1 MTPMR
6 RGNDPQFRASD
17 HDFEGR
23 GRDGGAFTRQT
34 AQTVLA
40 PALRTRSV
48 AIPGDVCPGALTTS
62 MTDLLRLVGGLLLLA
77 LAAMTALPAPHAVLW
92 GASVAATEYGY
103 WLAIAALL
111 PIIPTRQQTRLGRL
125 GALCSVCAIPLL
137 VLPVYRASLMGA
149 ELQKTF
155 DAEFGT
161 ERRER
166 PPASE
171 APRLSPIVLH
181 KIPAIRFEERTF
193 ASYQGQT
200 LTLDIYHPA
209 YLHDAIPGVVVIHG
223 GGWQHGDNSE
233 FVALNAYLASRDYVV
248 AAINYRLAPRWRF
261 PAAAEDVK
269 TAIAYLK
276 GHASEFPLDPS
287 RLALLGR
294 SEGGQLALL
303 AAYTARDPSIRGVIS
318 LYAPSDLTAAYAHPS
333 PALLY
338 DTRGLLE
345 RYVGGPPAR
354 EQKAYFAA
362 SPINFVTA
370 ASPPTLLVHGARD
383 QMVPAEQSARLD
395 DRLRDA
401 GVKHVFA
408 ELPWATH
415 GCDKSFGGPCGQI
428 TMFAVER
435 FLDAVTI
442 APPATASA
450 ARGKHARA
458 ARP

>member
-1 MTPMR
+1 
-6 RGNDPQFRASD
+6 
-17 HDFEGR
+17 
-23 GRDGGAFTRQT
+23 
-34 AQTVLA
+34 
-40 PALRTRSV
+40 
-48 AIPGDVCPGALTTS
+48 

-111 PIIPTRQQTRLGRL
+111 PIIPTRQQTSLGRV
-125 GALCSVCAIPLL
+125 GALCSLMAIPLL
-137 VLPVYRASLMGA
+137 VLPIYRARVLGG

-155 DAEFGT
+155 DSEFGT
-161 ERRER
+161 HRREH
-166 PPASE
+166 PPESGE
-171 APRLSPIVLH
+171 PRTEPIVLQELVRPLR
-181 KIPAIRFEERTF
+181 IPEVRFEERTF
-193 ASYQGQT
+193 ASYDGQA
-200 LTLDIYHPA
+200 LTLDVYQPA

-233 FVALNAYLASRDYVV
+233 FMALNAYLASRDYVV
-248 AAINYRLAPRWRF
+248 AAINYRLAPRWKF
-261 PAAAEDVK
+261 PAATEDVK
-269 TAIAYLK
+269 TALAYLK
-276 GHASEFPLDPS
+276 EHASEFPLDPS
-287 RLALLGR
+287 RLTLLGR

-303 AAYTARDPSIRGVIS
+303 TAYTAKDPSIRGVVSI
-318 LYAPSDLTAAYAHPS
+318 YAPSDLTEAYAHPS
-333 PALLY
+333 PAPLY

-354 EQKAYFAA
+354 EEKAYAAA
-362 SPINFVTA
+362 SPINFVTS

-383 QMVPAEQSARLD
+383 QTIPADQSARLD
-395 DRLRDA
+395 DRLREA
-401 GVKHVFA
+401 GVKHVYA

-442 APPATASA
+442 LPPTPVSP

-458 ARP
+458 QR

>member
-1 MTPMR
+1 
-6 RGNDPQFRASD
+6 
-17 HDFEGR
+17 
-23 GRDGGAFTRQT
+23 
-34 AQTVLA
+34 
-40 PALRTRSV
+40 
-48 AIPGDVCPGALTTS
+48 
-62 MTDLLRLVGGLLLLA
+62 MTDLLRLFGGVLLLA
-77 LAAMTALPAPHAVLW
+77 LAAMTALPAPHPVLW

-111 PIIPTRQQTRLGRL
+111 PIIPTRRQTIAGRL
-125 GALCSVCAIPLL
+125 GAVCSVLAIPLL
-137 VLPVYRASLMGA
+137 LLPVYRARLIGA

-155 DAEFGT
+155 DAEFGS
-161 ERRER
+161 ERRQR
-166 PPASE
+166 PSASGD
-171 APRLSPIVLH
+171 PRPEPVVLQELVTPL
-181 KIPAIRFEERTF
+181 KIPPVRFEERTF
-193 ASYQGQT
+193 ASYQNQS

-223 GGWQHGDNSE
+223 GGWQRGDNSE

-261 PAAAEDVK
+261 PAAAEDVR
-269 TAIAYLK
+269 AAVAYLK
-276 GHASEFPLDPS
+276 EHASDFPLDPS
-287 RLALLGR
+287 RLTLLGR

-303 AAYTARDPSIRGVIS
+303 TAYTAHDPSIRGVVSI
-318 LYAPSDLTAAYAHPS
+318 YAPSDLTAAYAHP
-333 PALLY
+333 PPVTLY

-345 RYVGGPPAR
+345 RYVGGPPSSDG
-354 EQKAYFAA
+354 QAYFAA

-383 QMVPAEQSARLD
+383 QMIPPDQSAHLD
-395 DRLRDA
+395 DRLRDL

-442 APPATASA
+442 ASPAPASP
-450 ARGKHARA
+450 ARGKHAKV
-458 ARP
+458 ARR

>member
-1 MTPMR
+1 
-6 RGNDPQFRASD
+6 
-17 HDFEGR
+17 
-23 GRDGGAFTRQT
+23 
-34 AQTVLA
+34 
-40 PALRTRSV
+40 
-48 AIPGDVCPGALTTS
+48 
-62 MTDLLRLVGGLLLLA
+62 
-77 LAAMTALPAPHAVLW
+77 VLW

-111 PIIPTRQQTRLGRL
+111 PLIPTRRQTIVGRV
-125 GALCSVCAIPLL
+125 GAICSLLAMPIL
-137 VLPVYRASLMGA
+137 VLPVYRARTTGE
-149 ELQKTF
+149 ELRKTF

-161 ERRER
+161 ERRQR
-166 PPASE
+166 PPASGD
-171 APRLSPIVLH
+171 PRPEPVVLQELVTPL
-181 KIPAIRFEERTF
+181 KIPPVRFEERTF
-193 ASYQGQT
+193 ASYENQA
-200 LTLDIYHPA
+200 LTLDIYQPA

-269 TAIAYLK
+269 TALAYLK
-276 GHASEFPLDPS
+276 AHSSEFPLDPS
-287 RLALLGR
+287 RLTLLGR

-303 AAYTARDPSIRGVIS
+303 AAYTANDPAIRGVVSI
-318 LYAPSDLTAAYAHPS
+318 YAPSDLAAAYAQPS
-333 PALLY
+333 PATLY
-338 DTRGLLE
+338 DTRTLLE
-345 RYVGGPPAR
+345 RYVGGPPAS
-354 EQKAYFAA
+354 EQQAYFAA

-370 ASPPTLLVHGARD
+370 ASPPTLLLHGARD
-383 QMVPAEQSARLD
+383 QMIPAAQSARLD

-401 GVKHVFA
+401 GVKHVFV

-442 APPATASA
+442 APPAPPAPA
-450 ARGKHARA
+450 KGKHARA
-458 ARP
+458 GRP

>member
-1 MTPMR
+1 
-6 RGNDPQFRASD
+6 
-17 HDFEGR
+17 
-23 GRDGGAFTRQT
+23 
-34 AQTVLA
+34 
-40 PALRTRSV
+40 LRPRTS
-48 AIPGDVCPGALTTS
+48 ATPGDVCPSAVTTS

-77 LAAMTALPAPHAVLW
+77 LASMTALPAPHPVLW

-111 PIIPTRQQTRLGRL
+111 PIIPTRRQTGLGRI

-137 VLPVYRASLMGA
+137 VLPVYRARVVGS

-155 DAEFGT
+155 DAEFGK

-166 PPASE
+166 PPASGE
-171 APRLSPIVLH
+171 PRPEPIVLQELVTPLT
-181 KIPAIRFEERTF
+181 IPPVRFEERTF
-193 ASYQGQT
+193 ASHEGQT
-200 LTLDIYHPA
+200 LTLDVYHPA
-209 YLHDAIPGVVVIHG
+209 YLHDAIPGVIVIHG
-223 GGWQHGDNSE
+223 GGWQRGDNSE
-233 FVALNAYLASRDYVV
+233 FAALNAYLASRDYVV

-269 TAIAYLK
+269 TAVAYLK
-276 GHASEFPLDPS
+276 EHASEFPLDPS
-287 RLALLGR
+287 RLTLLGR

-303 AAYTARDPSIRGVIS
+303 AAYTARDPSIRGVVSI
-318 LYAPSDLTAAYAHPS
+318 YAPSDLTAAYAHPS
-333 PALLY
+333 PATLY

-354 EQKAYFAA
+354 AEKVYFAA

-370 ASPPTLLVHGARD
+370 ASPPTLLVHGTRD
-383 QMVPAEQSARLD
+383 QMIPADQSARLD

-442 APPATASA
+442 AQASDA
-450 ARGKHARA
+450 PARGKHAKTVASR
-458 ARP
+458 R

>member
-1 MTPMR
+1 MFR
-6 RGNDPQFRASD
+6 RA
-17 HDFEGR
+17 
-23 GRDGGAFTRQT
+23 
-34 AQTVLA
+34 
-40 PALRTRSV
+40 
-48 AIPGDVCPGALTTS
+48 TTS
-62 MTDLLRLVGGLLLLA
+62 MTDLLRLLGGLLLIG
-77 LAAMTALPAPHAVLW
+77 LAAMTALPAPHTILW

-111 PIIPTRQQTRLGRL
+111 PLIPTRHQTVVGRL
-125 GALCSVCAIPLL
+125 GAICSLIAIPVL
-137 VLPVYRASLMGA
+137 VLPVYRARATGE

-155 DAEFGT
+155 DAEFGKQ
-161 ERRER
+161 RRER
-166 PPASE
+166 PPAAE
-171 APRLSPIVLH
+171 APRAEPIVLQELVRPL
-181 KIPAIRFEERTF
+181 KLPPVRYEERTF
-193 ASYQGQT
+193 ASYENET
-200 LTLDIYHPA
+200 LTLDVYHPA
-209 YLHDAIPGVVVIHG
+209 YLHDPIPAVVVIHG
-223 GGWQHGDNSE
+223 GGWQRGDNSE

-248 AAINYRLAPRWRF
+248 AAINYRLSPRWKF

-269 TAIAYLK
+269 SAIGYLK
-276 GHASEFPLDPS
+276 EHASEFPLDPS
-287 RLALLGR
+287 RFALMGR

-303 AAYTARDPSIRGVIS
+303 AAYTANDPSIRGVIS
-318 LYAPSDLTAAYAHPS
+318 LYAPSDLTAAYEHPS
-333 PALLY
+333 PLPLY

-345 RYVGGPPAR
+345 RYVGGPPAHDA
-354 EQKAYFAA
+354 KAYFAA

-383 QMVPAEQSARLD
+383 QMIPAEQSARLD
-395 DRLRDA
+395 DRLREA

-442 APPATASA
+442 APPAPIAP

-458 ARP
+458 RRRNQ

>member
-1 MTPMR
+1 
-6 RGNDPQFRASD
+6 
-17 HDFEGR
+17 
-23 GRDGGAFTRQT
+23 
-34 AQTVLA
+34 
-40 PALRTRSV
+40 
-48 AIPGDVCPGALTTS
+48 
-62 MTDLLRLVGGLLLLA
+62 MTDLLRFLGGIVLLA
-77 LAAMTALPAPHAVLW
+77 LAAMTALPAPHPLLW

-111 PIIPTRQQTRLGRL
+111 PLIPTRRQTMAGRI
-125 GALCSVCAIPLL
+125 GGLCSLFAIPFL
-137 VLPVYRASLMGA
+137 VLPVYRARIAGD
-149 ELQKTF
+149 ELKQTF
-155 DAEFGT
+155 DVEFGK
-161 ERRER
+161 ERRQR
-166 PPASE
+166 PPA
-171 APRLSPIVLH
+171 AGDPRPEPLVLQELVTPLR
-181 KIPAIRFEERTF
+181 IPAVRFEERTF
-193 ASYQGQT
+193 ASYEDQT

-209 YLHDAIPGVVVIHG
+209 YLHDAIPAVIVIHG
-223 GGWQHGDNSE
+223 GGWQRGDNSE

-248 AAINYRLAPRWRF
+248 AAINYRLAPRWKF

-269 TAIAYLK
+269 SAIAYLK
-276 GHASEFPLDPS
+276 EHASEFPLDPS
-287 RLALLGR
+287 RLTLLGR

-303 AAYTARDPSIRGVIS
+303 TAYTANDPSIRGVIS
-318 LYAPSDLTAAYAHPS
+318 LYAPSDLSAAYAQPS
-333 PALLY
+333 PQPLY

-354 EQKAYFAA
+354 EEKAYFAA

-383 QMVPAEQSARLD
+383 QMIPADQSARLD
-395 DRLRDA
+395 DRLRQA
-401 GVKHVFA
+401 GVRHVFA

-442 APPATASA
+442 APAAAPSP

-458 ARP
+458 GK

>member
-1 MTPMR
+1 
-6 RGNDPQFRASD
+6 
-17 HDFEGR
+17 
-23 GRDGGAFTRQT
+23 
-34 AQTVLA
+34 
-40 PALRTRSV
+40 
-48 AIPGDVCPGALTTS
+48 
-62 MTDLLRLVGGLLLLA
+62 MTDLLRFLAGVFLLA
-77 LAAMTALPAPHAVLW
+77 LAAMTALPAPHPVLW

-111 PIIPTRQQTRLGRL
+111 PLIPTRRQTIAGRL
-125 GALCSVCAIPLL
+125 GALCSLFAIPLL
-137 VLPVYRASLMGA
+137 VLPVYRARTTGT

-155 DAEFGT
+155 DAEFGK
-161 ERRER
+161 ERRQR
-166 PPASE
+166 PPASGD
-171 APRLSPIVLH
+171 PRPEPVVLQELVTPL
-181 KIPAIRFEERTF
+181 KIPPVRFEERTF
-193 ASYQGQT
+193 ASYENQT

-223 GGWQHGDNSE
+223 GGWQRGDNSE

-261 PAAAEDVK
+261 PAAADDVK
-269 TAIAYLK
+269 TAVAYLK
-276 GHASEFPLDPS
+276 EHASEFPLDPS
-287 RLALLGR
+287 RLTLLGR

-303 AAYTARDPSIRGVIS
+303 AAYTAKDPSIRGVVSI
-318 LYAPSDLTAAYAHPS
+318 YAPSDLAAAYAHPS
-333 PALLY
+333 PATLY

-345 RYVGGPPAR
+345 RYVGGPPSS
-354 EQKAYFAA
+354 EQQAYFAA

-383 QMVPAEQSARLD
+383 QMIPAAQSARLD

-442 APPATASA
+442 APPAPA
-450 ARGKHARA
+450 APAKGTHARA
-458 ARP
+458 GRP